1 MRSPTQPDHVLFR
14 ILLYRKD
21 ENEILL
27 ETTWEGFRLPVL
39 NVPAHTRTAEEVT
52 SAIRSTW
59 NLETYCLFSLSDSAR
74 PQALVRD
81 QAAEACYP
89 NCGCPAGM
97 EWLPV
102 ASLSEGVF
110 QSPSDF
116 TAVDNSLRTF
126 EQYRRDELPGFFG
139 KPGWLRGVTEWV
151 EARAGATGLCLTGN
165 FRQLNAS
172 PTFSLL
178 RLETDGPAVWF
189 KAVGEPNLHEYS
201 ITLKLATAF
210 PEFVPH
216 LLGSRPEWNAWLA
229 LEAAG
234 TQLDAISPQRAWESA
249 AENLALLQVATLGR
263 RFELMDAGSK
273 DLRPWAL
280 RNLID
285 PFFDSMTDLMERQT
299 KPSPEPLSRDELMA
313 LRREIR
319 SALEELETDG
329 VPNTLGHLDMNP
341 GNVVVSDSRCVF
353 LDWAEAYVGPPFFSF
368 EYLLQHWRRLHSAE
382 QGNEGS
388 MTCRYATE
396 WRPFASSEQIATSF
410 KLTPMLSA
418 FAYAVGGTTSWRTE
432 NITAGHASYLRSL
445 VRRMKHEVN
454 ALLERRAACLP

>member
-39 NVPAHTRTAEEVT
+39 NVPAHTRTVEEVT

-116 TAVDNSLRTF
+116 TAVENSLRTF
-126 EQYRRDELPGFFG
+126 EQYRRDKLPGFFG
-139 KPGWLRGVTEWV
+139 KPGWLRWVTEWV
-151 EARAGATGLCLTGN
+151 EAQARATGLCLTGN

-229 LEAAG
+229 LEAEG
-234 TQLDAISPQRAWESA
+234 SQLDAISPQRAWESA

-263 RFELMDAGSK
+263 RFELIKTGCQ
-273 DLRPWAL
+273 DLRPMAL
-280 RNLID
+280 RNLVQ
-285 PFFDSMTDLMERQT
+285 PFFDSMKEFMEQQT
-299 KPSPEPLSRDELMA
+299 KPSPAPLSRHELLA
-313 LRREIR
+313 LSQTIT
-319 SALEELETDG
+319 SALEELEADG
-329 VPNTLGHLDMNP
+329 LPNTLGHLDMNP
-341 GNVVVSDSRCVF
+341 GNVLVSGHRCVF
-353 LDWAEAYVGPPFFSF
+353 LDWAEAYVGPPAFTFQH
-368 EYLLQHWRRLHSAE
+368 LLQQSRRLRSYAQAE
-382 QGNEGS
+382 AS
-388 MTCRYATE
+388 LVSRYARI
-396 WRPFASSEQIATSF
+396 WAPLASANQIATS
-410 KLTPMLSA
+410 LELAPLLAA
-418 FAYAVGGTTSWRTE
+418 FAYGARGTAWGTE
-432 NITAGHASYLRSL
+432 SVSAESSSYLRSL
-445 VRRMKHEVN
+445 VRYMKRE
-454 ALLERRAACLP
+454 ADARSEQRLTCLL